1 MLPASTTGCHRL
13 DRRTFESQYEQSS
26 EAANVPDRV
35 VAEMGGKGKQKYK
48 LRWKGYSKAHDTWE
62 MEDTSPGGKWPSK
75 GVQSWREMPVVRRW
89 HRLKAEE
96 RARRGAEATAAAH
109 LALSGGEPASSS
121 GAGNSGADHTSEEP
135 REMDER
141 EQGGEDGADEESDDE
156 DDEWKVTTKEEEK
169 AVKDAVDK
177 EEKDQIAQA
186 AKAVEAEEVAALVQ
200 DEITKLPFAIHFA
213 LEASGEVSAPCTLQT
228 RHLRVGAARCSA
240 CALLCLLVALLAHK
254 ARPTLPLCSCRRI
267 CLRLPENLPAAPS
280 SRRLRPRAALRTLS
294 RSAATTTIPRGASC
308 CSPIRAA
315 ASCSR

>member
-1 MLPASTTGCHRL
+1 MLPASITGCHRL

-135 REMDER
+135 REVDER

-213 LEASGEVSAPCTLQT
+213 LEASGEVSAPCTLQNPPFT
-228 RHLRVGAARCSA
+228 GGCCSLLCLRVALLARCSA
-240 CALLCLLVALLAHK
+240 CAQSTPHIAALAPVAGSAC
-254 ARPTLPLCSCRRI
+254 ACPRTSRP
-267 CLRLPENLPAAPS
+267 RLPQGACGREQ
-280 SRRLRPRAALRTLS
+280 LRGR
-294 RSAATTTIPRGASC
+294 
-308 CSPIRAA
+308 
-315 ASCSR
+315 